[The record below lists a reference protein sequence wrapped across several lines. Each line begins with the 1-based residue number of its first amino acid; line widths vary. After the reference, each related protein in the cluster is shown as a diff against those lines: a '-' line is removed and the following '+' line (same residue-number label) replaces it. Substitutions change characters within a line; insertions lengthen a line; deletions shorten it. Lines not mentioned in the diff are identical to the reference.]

1 MLFKYMIGNYV
12 KLNGQLVRLE
22 DELYGIATVK
32 VIKTGQLRDVHL
44 SMLEPIKLNVIRSE
58 EEREIEDI
66 GVSSNGRTTAF
77 DSVNSGSNPGS
88 PAK

>member
-44 SMLEPIKLNVIRSE
+44 SMLEPIKLNVVRS